1 LKKLLLI
8 LLIILI
14 FIIITTGC
22 SPQEYQV
29 NIETAP
35 EDAGEVVGEGT
46 YEAGEEVELAAIPKE
61 GYDFSSWEMDGEI
74 VSEEQAFKITVDGN
88 KNIRANF
95 EELKYATLEIKEGR
109 EVILGPFNKG
119 DEINL
124 EAEEKPGHKFVSWEV
139 DGERASNEKKYDFI
153 MGNKEVYIKAVY
165 EKEVIE
171 ENKEEKQEVEETEEK
186 NNADKILEE
195 KLNKQIILV
204 KEQIENEEWSRVA
217 ETLKNLKKDGIRI
230 SDTLIKKLEEN
241 KVMSEARFLE
251 IVDKYEK
258 EKPENLTDEIL
269 LNDEK
274 LFNCVKSYYNFYKD
288 LEKELMDAFG
298 GDEYVIVFGQKPSE
312 YLHFF
317 ANHES
322 SLWVKEETILSWR
335 SLIPS
340 SNNNQYSNSN
350 WIDYPYEYKEIELKD
365 FSLGNFEDLKL
376 IKVTKKINDYNNT
389 YEIYI
394 NIKYNEDYAS
404 ENFNYGF
411 EVPEEN
417 IGDVRV
423 QFLAKKLENG
433 SYEFTRPGISF
444 LRLSEKEG
452 TE

>member
-269 LNDEK
+269 SNDEK
-274 LFNCVKSYYNFYKD
+274 LFNWIKDYYRYYID
-288 LEKELMDAFG
+288 LKKELADAFD
-298 GDEYVIVFGQKPSE
+298 GDEYLLIFNERPTE
-312 YLHFF
+312 YVHYFTGI
-317 ANHES
+317 S
-322 SLWVKEETILSWR
+322 TIWSDNGTLLTWYDLDPDENSIGIATR
-335 SLIPS
+335 ELID
-340 SNNNQYSNSN
+340 
-350 WIDYPYEYKEIELKD
+350 WPYEYKEVELKD

-376 IKVTKKINDYNNT
+376 NKAIKEMGFLNNH
-389 YEIYI
+389 IYV
-394 NIKYNEDYAS
+394 NLKYNEDYSS
-404 ENFNYGF
+404 EDFNYDF
-411 EVPEEN
+411 DVPEQN
-417 IGDVRV
+417 IGDIRILIRTR
-423 QFLAKKLENG
+423 QQDDGTYKLINQ
-433 SYEFTRPGISF
+433 GISF
-444 LRLSEKEG
+444 LILAEKE